1 MESNHP
7 TPLSAL
13 REVTYMVALFA
24 SLVFLLI
31 PAPQAT
37 LSLDLAAVDTPNDG
51 GGSISLSWKPA
62 SRTVYSDSL
71 LSLELY
77 RWTETAAEAE
87 LLAPLGSADSTY
99 TDDGNLL
106 NGRTYRYQ
114 IRARFPEQTLAG
126 TTAQAVPSIQW
137 FNKDR
142 SAVLGA
148 VLIFTALLLWFT
160 YHARK
165 GRAMF
170 IRRIAGLEAVEEA
183 VGRATE
189 MGKPILYVPGI
200 STMDDVA
207 TIASMQILGQV
218 AKKAGEYATR
228 LVVPNRDP
236 IVMTVAQEVVRESY
250 NQIGRPDL
258 FREDDIH
265 YVTYSQFGYAA
276 AVSGTMMRERPATN
290 FLLGMFYAESLIL
303 AETGNATGA
312 IQIAGTDS
320 DAQLPFFI
328 TACDYTLIG
337 EELYAAS
344 VYLSREPKLLGSLKG
359 QDYAKAIVLILIVIG
374 VALTIAGV
382 PGFRAVFK

>member
-1 MESNHP
+1 M
-7 TPLSAL
+7 TAL
-13 REVTYMVALFA
+13 VAAF
-24 SLVFLLI
+24 VFLLM
-31 PAPQAT
+31 PAQQTT
-37 LSLDLAAVDTPNDG
+37 LPLDLVALDTPNDG
-51 GGSISLSWKPA
+51 GGSISIKWNPVA
-62 SRTVYSDSL
+62 ETVFYDSL

-77 RWTETAAEAE
+77 RQDEEAGE
-87 LLAPLGSADSTY
+87 PQLLAPLGFTDSSY
-99 TDDGNLL
+99 IDDGDLT
-106 NGRTYRYQ
+106 NGKTYRYH
-114 IRARFPEQTLAG
+114 IRGRFPSQTMNS
-126 TTAQAVPSIQW
+126 TAVEAIPTLQW
-137 FNKDR
+137 FNRDR

-148 VLIFTALLLWFT
+148 VLIFTGLLIWFT

-165 GRAMF
+165 GRDMF

-276 AVSGTMMRERPATN
+276 AVSGMMMRERPATN